1 MSSASLV
8 IVRAA
13 SHLVAVL
20 LAAIVGLALAAP
32 PSVAATGS
40 GSAFVGRSGATLTLN
55 AQPWRFVGFNDYQ
68 LTSLPGSAFSC
79 GRAVDQATLGAILAD
94 AKKAGATA
102 IRTWFYQSYYDTN
115 AVGQTTAPSWTAFDR
130 VVNAAAAAGLKV
142 IPVLVNE
149 WQDCEPRSVN
159 KNLGFFQGAY
169 RQPGYGYPL
178 SFRSYAATVAAHYA
192 NNPTIAF
199 WQIGN
204 ELESNTPSGCDG
216 AAESQGASALRTFAD
231 DVTSSIK
238 AVDPNHLVSL
248 GTMGSGQCGLS
259 AGDYQYVHAG
269 AVDLCEYHDYGD
281 VTQAMPSDGY
291 NRLAE
296 RIGQC
301 RALGKPLFV
310 GEAGIVADVGRA
322 GQSTGTIDANS
333 LQLRAQYFSAKM
345 QAAFTNGLAGYL
357 LWDKQQDASNSAYNL
372 NNGRYSVG
380 PSSLFPDPTNDVT
393 ASIASSLGSAAPP
406 PARFGFEDGG
416 LDGWNVAWS
425 PANLT
430 LANSTAQ
437 AWTGSH
443 ALAARLGGGVGYP
456 ALRTY
461 STTGA
466 APGSTIAYHVYL
478 PAGAPAGLQ
487 AEAYVSNASWQQTFG
502 PPANLS
508 AGWNSLSW
516 TVPAGVAT
524 PFQAIGIQINNGPG
538 WSGTV
543 YVDDVSW

>member
-1 MSSASLV
+1 MSPAVLA
-8 IVRAA
+8 RGRWA
-13 SHLVAVL
+13 SHVAVL
-20 LAAIVGLALAAP
+20 LVALTSFVLAAP
-32 PSVAATGS
+32 PSVATAGS
-40 GSAFVGRSGATLTLN
+40 SSPFVGRSGATLTLN
-55 AQPWRFVGFNDYQ
+55 GQPWRFVGFNDYQ
-68 LTSLPGSAFSC
+68 LTSLPGPAFSC

-102 IRTWFYQSYYDTN
+102 IRTWFFQSYYDTN
-115 AVGQTTAPSWTAFDR
+115 AQGQTITPTWTAFDR
-130 VVNAAAAAGLKV
+130 LLDAATSAGLKV

-149 WQDCEPRSVN
+149 WQDCEPSSVN

-178 SFRSYAATVAAHYA
+178 SFRSYAATVAEHYA
-192 NNPTIAF
+192 SNPTVAF

-204 ELESNTPSGCDG
+204 ELEGNSPNGCSG
-216 AAESQGASALRTFAD
+216 ATETQAASALRAFAD
-231 DVTSSIK
+231 DLTTSIK
-238 AVDPNHLVSL
+238 AVDSHHLVSL

-259 AGDYQYVHAG
+259 AADYQYVHSG
-269 AVDLCEYHDYGD
+269 SVDLCEYHDYGD
-281 VTQAMPSDGY
+281 ATRALPSDGY

-296 RIGQC
+296 RISQC

-310 GEAGIVADVGRA
+310 GEAGIVSDVGQA
-322 GQSTGTIDANS
+322 GQSTGTIDATS
-333 LQLRAQYFSAKM
+333 LQLRAQYFNAKM
-345 QAAFTNGLAGYL
+345 SAAFTNGLVGYL

-393 ASIASSLGSAAPP
+393 AMIAASLGSVAAPP
-406 PARFGFEDGG
+406 ARYGFEDGG

-425 PANLT
+425 PANLA

-443 ALAARLGGGVGYP
+443 SLAASLGGGAGYP

-461 STTGA
+461 ATTGA
-466 APGSTIAYHVYL
+466 APGSTITYHVYL

-487 AEAYVSNASWQQTFG
+487 AEAYVSNPSWQQTFG
-502 PPANLS
+502 PPANLA
-508 AGWNSLSW
+508 AGWNSLAW
-516 TVPAGVAT
+516 TVPAGVPT
-524 PFQAIGIQINNGPG
+524 PFQAVGIQINNGPG
-538 WSGTV
+538 WSGTA